1 MEDGVNTG
9 AVAELKRAR
18 QVLDA
23 MLDDAPLLKALEAV
37 ARHCVE
43 RLDAGNK
50 LMFAGNGAS
59 AGDAQHLASDLV
71 SRYAFDRPGLA
82 AISLSTD
89 TSVLTAVGNDYGFEN
104 AFSRQ
109 IEAIGRPGDVFIGI
123 STSGRSPNVLKAFEA
138 ARSRGIST
146 VALAGSKGGGLRD
159 RVEHLLLVPS
169 SEAPRVQEAQIML
182 GHALCGLIER
192 ALFSAAS

>member
-1 MEDGVNTG
+1 MEDCVIT
-9 AVAELKRAR
+9 AAAAELKRAR

-23 MLDDAPLLKALEAV
+23 MLDDPQLLATLEAV
-37 ARHCVE
+37 AQHCVD
-43 RLDAGNK
+43 RLAAGNK

-89 TSVLTAVGNDYGFEN
+89 TSILTAVGNDYGFEN

-138 ARSRGIST
+138 ARARGIAS
-146 VALAGSKGGGLRD
+146 VALTGSKGDGLRS
-159 RVEHLLLVPS
+159 RVDHLLLVPS
-169 SEAPRVQEAQIML
+169 IEAPRVQEAQMML

-192 ALFSAAS
+192 SLFPSAT